1 MHSFL
6 PKKQAEIY
14 REVENSLDDFWKIQ
28 LNKERS
34 KGKIFKILRAT
45 LEKRREIG
53 KGWQQKCMIFYFYK

>member
-14 REVENSLDDFWKIQ
+14 REVENSLDDFWKTQ

-34 KGKIFKILRAT
+34 KGKISKIAQAALD
-45 LEKRREIG
+45 EKTREIIKERIVSG
-53 KGWQQKCMIFYFYK
+53 KIK